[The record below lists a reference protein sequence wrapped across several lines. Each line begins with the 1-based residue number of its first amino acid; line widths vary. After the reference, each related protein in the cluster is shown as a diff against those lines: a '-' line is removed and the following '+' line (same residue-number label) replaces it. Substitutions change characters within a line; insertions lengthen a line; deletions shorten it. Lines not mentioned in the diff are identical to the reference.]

1 MKTINQKIR
10 SKKFSKDSV
19 KSSSSNGVKCHICGK
34 EDHIPI
40 AGLGEIKLIQ
50 YFTCKQFLEITLAGR
65 LQLLRKR
72 GFCCQCLYPGD
83 KITGTKHSQGRCR
96 RDYTIIHASIPSH
109 DKFPTKKHV
118 LVCAEHKDLK
128 ENETIFELYKFKCF
142 LKQKQI
148 QLPEFSRE
156 IKLSFYLDRLTTPQI
171 QQQPSP
177 NTTNNSIV

>member
-65 LQLLRKR
+65 LQLLRKK
-72 GFCCQCLYPGD
+72 GFCCQCLYLGP
-83 KITGTKHSQGRCR
+83 KITDTKHSEGRCR
-96 RDYTIIHASIPSH
+96 RDYT
-109 DKFPTKKHV
+109 V
-118 LVCAEHKDLK
+118 
-128 ENETIFELYKFKCF
+128 YM
-142 LKQKQI
+142 
-148 QLPEFSRE
+148 
-156 IKLSFYLDRLTTPQI
+156 
-171 QQQPSP
+171 QPSI
-177 NTTNNSIV
+177 T